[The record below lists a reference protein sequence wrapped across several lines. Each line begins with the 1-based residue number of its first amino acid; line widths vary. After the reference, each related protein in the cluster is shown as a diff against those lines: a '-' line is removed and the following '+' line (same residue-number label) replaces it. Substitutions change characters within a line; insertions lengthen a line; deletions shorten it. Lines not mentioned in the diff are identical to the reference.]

1 MPTARWK
8 VVTLVYTAALM
19 IAGTAIASDPT
30 GIYAIVDKVVL
41 EPNDTVPETIQ
52 IWGAFALA
60 DDKPG
65 DSYRPAER
73 GYLYYSLPS
82 SQAERDTARAEWAD
96 LKKIAGSEQAIA
108 FGSRYRPK
116 GRVRKATEKPAAPD
130 VYPIQMGIVKLR
142 SNALPGDLIKQ
153 LRDAK

>member
-1 MPTARWK
+1 MKTARHK
-8 VVTLVYTAALM
+8 VVTLVCTAALM
-19 IAGTAIASDPT
+19 IAGTAVASDPT
-30 GIYAIVDKVVL
+30 GIYAMVDKVVL
-41 EPNDTVPETIQ
+41 EPSETAPETIQ

-73 GYLYYSLPS
+73 GYLYYSLPN
-82 SQAERDTARAEWAD
+82 SQAERDSAKAEWAD

-116 GRVRKATEKPAAPD
+116 GHVRKVAEKPATPD
-130 VYPIQMGIVKLR
+130 VYPIQMGIVKLN
-142 SNALPGDLIKQ
+142 SNSLPAGLLKQ